1 MPSSRLQETILTV
14 YRGCCDHA
22 ASEFKEWA
30 MEISR
35 SAVGFD
41 SGIWVTADVV
51 SDCFDCYY
59 LFHQP
64 QEMMENYDK
73 TIRISGDFIAQ
84 AVASNIGRTINSN
97 DLMPHHEF
105 IQQPSYLQHSH
116 NYGIEYILST
126 CHIYPVTGIPTAI
139 AFYRSDP
146 NAPFSEADRKTT
158 ELLVP
163 HLIEAMRIN
172 LFFYLHGSNNALENR
187 ALAICDPQG
196 RLYETTQRFPEVL
209 REVWP
214 DWNGPQLG
222 LPFESLNGQ
231 RINFWTKD
239 GLKFEATPCR
249 DLYLLSVAR
258 EDVLDRLTPR
268 QIEVAR
274 LLVDGKTY
282 KNIARK
288 LAITPSTVTKHVNE
302 IHSRLKIDG
311 REGLI
316 GLFAQRMGATRR

>member
-1 MPSSRLQETILTV
+1 M
-14 YRGCCDHA
+14 G
-22 ASEFKEWA
+22 
-30 MEISR
+30 ISR

-41 SGIWVTADVV
+41 SGMWVTADVV

-64 QEMMENYDK
+64 REMMENYDK

-97 DLMPHHEF
+97 DLVPHHEF
-105 IQQPSYLQHSH
+105 IQLPSYLNHCRH
-116 NYGIEYILST
+116 YGMEYVLTT

-146 NAPFSEADRKTT
+146 TASFSEADRQTT

-172 LFFYLHGSNNALENR
+172 LFFYLHGSNSAQGNR

-196 RLYETTQRFPEVL
+196 RLYESTQRFPETL

-214 DWNGPQLG
+214 DWNGPQLE

-231 RINFWTKD
+231 GTRCWIKD
-239 GLKFEATPCR
+239 GLKFEASPCQ
-249 DLYLLSVAR
+249 DLYQLSVAR

-274 LLVDGKTY
+274 LLVNGKTY
-282 KNIARK
+282 KSIARK

-302 IHSRLKIDG
+302 IHSRLKING
-311 REGLI
+311 REALI
-316 GLFAQRMGATRR
+316 GLFAQRQGTTRR